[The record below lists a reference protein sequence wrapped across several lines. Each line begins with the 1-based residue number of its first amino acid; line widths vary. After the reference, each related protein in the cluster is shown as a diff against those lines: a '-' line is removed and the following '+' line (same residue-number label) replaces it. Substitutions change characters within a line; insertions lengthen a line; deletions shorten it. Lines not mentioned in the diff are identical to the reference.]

1 MHTGDVHDGQCVR
14 AAGAGDRDAGAAI
27 HFQKFRCSVRSARRR
42 AGIQVIVNK
51 HAATAALAQRH
62 DIEHLNAG
70 AIAAL
75 RGKGMIINQADT
87 SGIRKAL
94 GAFYARWKNVYF
106 TKAWSLLEASVGKL
120 V

>member
-51 HAATAALAQRH
+51 HADAAALAQRQ
-62 DIEHLNAG
+62 DIERLNAG

-75 RGKGMIINQADT
+75 RGKGMIVNQADT
-87 SGIRKAL
+87 SGFRKPL
-94 GAFYARWKNVYF
+94 DAFYARWKNVYGA
-106 TKAWSLLEASVGKL
+106 KAWALLEAHVGKL